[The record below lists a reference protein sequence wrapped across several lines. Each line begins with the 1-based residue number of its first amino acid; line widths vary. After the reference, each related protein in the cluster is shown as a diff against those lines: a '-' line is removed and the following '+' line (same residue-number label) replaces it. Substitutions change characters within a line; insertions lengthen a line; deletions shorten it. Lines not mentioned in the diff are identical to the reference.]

1 MSAIA
6 VNRAGWPAVA
16 LLGTSVSAEQAAA
29 LAVPELVGWFDDD
42 PAGNHAWARL
52 RKRMAL
58 WPTTLRRVI
67 TPRDPKHIHRAEIV
81 ARLEGTYD

>member
-6 VNRAGWPAVA
+6 VNRAGWPATA
-16 LLGTSVSAEQAAA
+16 LLGTRVSDVQAMS
-29 LAVPELVGWFDDD
+29 LAVPELIGWFDDD
-42 PAGNHAWARL
+42 PAGNTAWAHL
-52 RKRMAL
+52 RKRMAI

-67 TPRDPKHIHRAEIV
+67 TSKDPKHIHRAEIV